1 MMNNYLQKIEKIK
14 TIVKVRER
22 ELSFSRTELIKTQ
35 KDKASMLNKLT
46 NSQKSYMKAVDDL
59 NKIRM
64 CNNSDQQSLA
74 IETSIDY
81 VRNTWAEQLTE
92 VRRLEKQERI
102 QLVMIKDLEA
112 KLKATEIIMNKYE
125 SEYKES
131 ISRKEQNHLDDFVN
145 YRYAK

>member
-14 TIVKVRER
+14 TVVKVRER
-22 ELSFSRTELIKTQ
+22 ELNFSRTELVKTQ

-59 NKIRM
+59 NKIRL

>member
-1 MMNNYLQKIEKIK
+1 MMDNYLQKIEKIK
-14 TIVKVRER
+14 TVVKVRER
-22 ELSFSRTELIKTQ
+22 ELNFSRTELVKTQ

-64 CNNSDQQSLA
+64 CNNSDPQSLA

-145 YRYAK
+145 HRYAK

>member
-1 MMNNYLQKIEKIK
+1 MDNYLQKIEKIK
-14 TIVKVRER
+14 TVVKVRER
-22 ELSFSRTELIKTQ
+22 ELNFSRTELVKTQ

-145 YRYAK
+145 HRYAK